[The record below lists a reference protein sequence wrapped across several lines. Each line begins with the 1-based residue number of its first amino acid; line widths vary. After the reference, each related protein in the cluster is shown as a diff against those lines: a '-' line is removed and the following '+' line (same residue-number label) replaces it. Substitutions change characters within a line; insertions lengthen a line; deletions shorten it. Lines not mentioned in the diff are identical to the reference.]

1 MEENKKF
8 DEVVKEAKQAN
19 LSKEE
24 MEAMLKASSGEL
36 TAEQQAI
43 IEEFDREQKVRKFK
57 GWLQKFYYWSAVLIG
72 LWHLYCCAFGGPV
85 TLVYR
90 SMHVA
95 FMVGL
100 GFMLYPIHKK
110 AGFNKGIPWYDWLLI
125 LLTFAVP
132 TYMAMNYVD
141 IVDHAGN
148 PTTWDTVIAT
158 LLIVTLLEATR
169 RVSGMPLI
177 VLSGLFLMYGLYGRM
192 MPVFRHR
199 GYTWAQTINH
209 LFANTEGIYGTSVD
223 VSVTYIFLFIMF
235 GAVMNKSGMG
245 QFFNDIAL
253 ALAGASRGGPAKVSV
268 CASAFLGSINGSAV
282 ANVVTTGAFTIPLMK
297 KTGYSK
303 EFAGAVE
310 SAASVG
316 GQILPP
322 VMGAAA
328 FIMAEM
334 LGMKYYQITIA
345 AAIPAVLY
353 YLGVILQV
361 HYRACRMGLKGVSR
375 ENLPAVG
382 KVMKEKG
389 HLCLPILFLLYM
401 LFFSSFTIIYA
412 AFWSILFT
420 VAISWVKKDTRMGFK
435 DCCDAL
441 VAGTKETCSVALACA
456 TVGIIVGVIAKTGF
470 GLNLA
475 NAILDLG
482 GHSLLLTLLFT
493 MVTCMVLGMG
503 VPSIPAYIITATMAA
518 PALAKLGIPEL
529 ASHMFVFYFGMF
541 ANITPPVA
549 LASFAAA
556 GLSGGDPMK
565 TGWQSMKLAIAGF
578 IVPFMFVY
586 CKELLLIGVGTEYS
600 YMHAL
605 QVAVTAMMGVI
616 LIASAIE
623 GWMVTSLPLPFRVA
637 AGAASFLLID
647 AGLITDLIGLAVFV
661 ACAAQQFYAVKKNKA
676 AA

>member
-1 MEENKKF
+1 MADSEELKKLVG
-8 DEVVKEAKQAN
+8 EKNNAN

-43 IEEFDREQKVRKFK
+43 IEEFDREQKVRKFD
-57 GWLQKFYYWSAVLIG
+57 GWMQKFYYWAAVIIG

-95 FMVGL
+95 FMVAL
-100 GFMLYPIHKK
+100 GFLLYPVTRSKK
-110 AGFNKGIPWYDWLLI
+110 HFQEGVPWYDWLLI
-125 LLTFAVP
+125 ILSLAVP
-132 TYMAMNYVD
+132 AYMAGNYIEV
-141 IVDHAGN
+141 VYHAGN
-148 PTTWDTVIAT
+148 PTTVDTIMAT
-158 LLIVTLLEATR
+158 ILLVTLLEATR
-169 RVSGMPLI
+169 RVSGLPLI
-177 VLSGLFLMYGLYGRM
+177 ILSGLFLLYGIVGRM

-199 GYTWAQTINH
+199 GYLWDQLINH

-345 AAIPAVLY
+345 AAIPAILY

-361 HYRACRMGLKGVSR
+361 HYRACRMGLRGVSR
-375 ENLPAVG
+375 ENLPKV
-382 KVMKEKG
+382 KEVMKESG

-420 VAISWVKKDTRMGFK
+420 VAVSWMKKETRMSIK

-441 VAGTKETCSVALACA
+441 VAGVKETCTVALACA

-475 NAILDLG
+475 NAILELG
-482 GHSLLLTLLFT
+482 GHSLFLTLMFT

-586 CKELLLIGVGTEYS
+586 CKELLLIGAGTEYS
-600 YMHAL
+600 YWHAL
-605 QVAVTAMMGVI
+605 QVAVTAIMGVI

-623 GWMVTSLPLPFRVA
+623 GWMFTSLPMVLRVL
-637 AGAASFLLID
+637 AGAAAFLLID
-647 AGLITDLIGLAVFV
+647 SGLWTDLAGLAVFALCIV
-661 ACAAQQFYAVKKNKA
+661 QQFYAKKKA
-676 AA
+676 A

>member
-1 MEENKKF
+1 MADSQEFKK
-8 DEVVKEAKQAN
+8 VVEDGKGAN

-43 IEEFDREQKVRKFK
+43 IEEFDREQKVRKFD
-57 GWLQKFYYWSAVLIG
+57 GMMQKFYYWTAALIG
-72 LWHLYCCAFGGPV
+72 FWHLYCCAFGGPV

-95 FMVGL
+95 FMVAL
-100 GFMLYPIHKK
+100 GFLLYPISRTKK
-110 AGFNKGIPWYDWLLI
+110 HFQEGVPWYDWLLI
-125 LLTFAVP
+125 ALSLAVP
-132 TYMAMNYVD
+132 VYMAVNYIEV
-141 IVDHAGN
+141 VNHAGN
-148 PTTWDTVIAT
+148 PTTVDTIMAT
-158 LLIVTLLEATR
+158 LLMVTLLEATR
-169 RVSGMPLI
+169 RVSGLPLI
-177 VLSGLFLMYGLYGRM
+177 ILSVVFILYGLLGRM

-199 GYTWAQTINH
+199 GYNWEQLLNH

-375 ENLPAVG
+375 DNLPAVG
-382 KVMKEKG
+382 AVMKENG

-420 VAISWVKKDTRMGFK
+420 VAISWVKKETRMSFK

-441 VAGTKETCSVALACA
+441 VAGTKETCTVALACA
-456 TVGIIVGVIAKTGF
+456 TVGIIVGVISKTGF

-475 NAILDLG
+475 NAILEMG
-482 GHSLLLTLLFT
+482 GHSLFLTLMFT

-518 PALAKLGIPEL
+518 PALSKLGIPEL

-565 TGWQSMKLAIAGF
+565 TGWQSMKLAVAGF
-578 IVPFMFVY
+578 IVPFMFIY
-586 CKELLLIGVGTEYS
+586 CKELLLIGAGTEYS
-600 YMHAL
+600 YWHAL
-605 QVAVTAMMGVI
+605 QVAVTAIMGVI

-623 GWMVTSLPLPFRVA
+623 GWMFTVLPMVLRAAAGVA
-637 AGAASFLLID
+637 ALLLIHS
-647 AGLITDLIGLAVFV
+647 GLLTDLIGLAVFV
-661 ACAAQQFYAVKKNKA
+661 ACVAQQIYAKKKEA
-676 AA
+676 A

>member
-1 MEENKKF
+1 MADSEEFKKIV
-8 DEVVKEAKQAN
+8 EKGKSAN

-24 MEAMLKASSGEL
+24 MEEMLKAASGEL

-43 IEEFDREQKVRKFK
+43 IEEFDREQKVRKFD
-57 GWLQKFYYWSAVLIG
+57 GWLHKFYYWAAVLIG

-90 SMHVA
+90 SMHVG
-95 FMVGL
+95 FMVAL
-100 GFMLYPIHKK
+100 GFLLYPFKRSRDSFRN
-110 AGFNKGIPWYDWLLI
+110 GLPWYDWLLI
-125 LLTFAVP
+125 VISLAVP
-132 TYMAMNYVD
+132 AYMAGNYIE
-141 IVDHAGN
+141 IVYHAGN
-148 PTTWDTVIAT
+148 PTLVDSIVAT
-158 LLIVTLLEATR
+158 LLIATLLEATR
-169 RVSGMPLI
+169 RVSGMPLVI
-177 VLSGLFLMYGLYGRM
+177 LSGLFLLYGLYGRY

-199 GYTWAQTINH
+199 GYSWEQTINH

-223 VSVTYIFLFIMF
+223 VSVTYIFLFILF

-345 AAIPAVLY
+345 AAIPAILY

-361 HYRACRMGLKGVSR
+361 HYRACRMGLRGVAK
-375 ENLPAVG
+375 ENLP
-382 KVMKEKG
+382 KVLEVLKHSG

-420 VAISWVKKDTRMGFK
+420 IAVSWIKPDTRMSVK

-441 VAGTKETCSVALACA
+441 VAAIKETCTVALACA

-475 NAILDLG
+475 NAILEMG
-482 GHSLLLTLLFT
+482 GHNLFLTLMFT

-586 CKELLLIGVGTEYS
+586 CKELLLIGAGTEYS
-600 YMHAL
+600 YWHAL
-605 QVAVTAMMGVI
+605 QVAVTAIMGVI

-623 GWMVTSLPLPFRVA
+623 GWIFVALPMVLRVA
-637 AGAASFLLID
+637 AGVAALLLIHSGVWTD
-647 AGLITDLIGLAVFV
+647 LAGLVVFV
-661 ACAAQQFYAVKKNKA
+661 ACMAQQFYAKKKLA
-676 AA
+676 

>member
-1 MEENKKF
+1 MAESEEFKKNVGQN
-8 DEVVKEAKQAN
+8 ENAN
-19 LSKEE
+19 LSKQE
-24 MEAMLKASSGEL
+24 MEDMLKAASGEL
-36 TAEQQAI
+36 TEEQQAV
-43 IEEFDREQKVRKFK
+43 IEEFDREQKVRKFD
-57 GWLQKFYYWSAVLIG
+57 GWLQKLYYWAAVVIG

-90 SMHVA
+90 GMHVA
-95 FMVGL
+95 FMVAL
-100 GFMLYPIHKK
+100 GFLLYPIARSKEHFKN
-110 AGFNKGIPWYDWLLI
+110 GVPWYDWILI
-125 LLTFAVP
+125 ILSLAVP
-132 TYMAMNYVD
+132 TYTAFNYIEV
-141 IVDHAGN
+141 VNHAGN
-148 PTTWDTVIAT
+148 PTTVDTIIAT
-158 LLIVTLLEATR
+158 ILIVTLLEATR
-169 RVSGMPLI
+169 RVSGLPLI
-177 VLSGLFLMYGLYGRM
+177 ILSGLFVLYGLYGRM

-199 GYTWAQTINH
+199 GYNWDQLVNH

-223 VSVTYIFLFIMF
+223 VSVTYIFLFILF

-282 ANVVTTGAFTIPLMK
+282 AKVVTTGAFTIPLMK

-345 AAIPAVLY
+345 AAIPAILY

-361 HYRACRMGLKGVSR
+361 HYRACRMGLRGVSR
-375 ENLPAVG
+375 ENLP
-382 KVMKEKG
+382 KVMEVLKRSG

-420 VAISWVKKDTRMGFK
+420 VAVSWIKPDTRMSVK

-441 VAGTKETCSVALACA
+441 VAGVKETCTVALACA
-456 TVGIIVGVIAKTGF
+456 TVGIIVGVISKTGF

-475 NAILDLG
+475 NAILELG
-482 GHSLLLTLLFT
+482 GHNLFLTLIFT
-493 MVTCMVLGMG
+493 MFTCMVLGMG

-586 CKELLLIGVGTEYS
+586 CKELLLIGAGTEYS
-600 YMHAL
+600 YWHAA
-605 QVAVTAMMGVI
+605 QVAVTAILGVI

-623 GWMVTSLPLPFRVA
+623 GWMFFALPMVLRIA
-637 AGAASFLLID
+637 AGIAALLLIHS
-647 AGLITDLIGLAVFV
+647 GWITDVIGLAVF
-661 ACAAQQFYAVKKNKA
+661 AICIAQQFYAKKKLA
-676 AA
+676 